1 MTGDKKDD
9 HQSKRLLPWARLV
22 LATGVI
28 LVLLPCLGLVGSVVY
43 LRARQAGAFSRWRS
57 LGALPDNGIDIV
69 TGDVGVV
76 YVVTAAGSIYG
87 CRHRGTRVADDCWYE
102 TQEPLSVDQKAR
114 FDKSLYQREVEPPVG
129 TVVDTLEVT
138 VWQAEDAFEVRY
150 ILLEDG
156 TVWKWEYDVGSYL
169 SLFIIIL
176 GPIAGVALGIVVV
189 VILWTGVGLR
199 RLQHRIK
206 EKESPAEPKQPAPP
220 AQE

>member
-1 MTGDKKDD
+1 M
-9 HQSKRLLPWARLV
+9 
-22 LATGVI
+22 
-28 LVLLPCLGLVGSVVY
+28 
-43 LRARQAGAFSRWRS
+43 
-57 LGALPDNGIDIV
+57 
-69 TGDVGVV
+69 
-76 YVVTAAGSIYG
+76 
-87 CRHRGTRVADDCWYE
+87 ADDCWYE